1 MSRLDQARENLRK
14 FKESRAIAKRN
25 GHYQTL
31 PKNNRSKDGRMG
43 NSYDVNVWRQE
54 EIVKEFEE
62 TERYLKKREQERKKK
77 EQERKKKEQEKKKKE
92 ASTSTKSKSSGS
104 AYSHSSYETS
114 TTTESNTYTS
124 NSSGCLLVNFL
135 LIPFFLFKWMFKLVF
150 LPFKLLLKLFRIIK

>member
-14 FKESRAIAKRN
+14 FKEERAIAKRN
-25 GHYQTL
+25 GHYQTQ
-31 PKNNRSKDGRMG
+31 PKNYRSKDGRMG

-54 EIVKEFEE
+54 EVVKEFEE

-104 AYSHSSYETS
+104 VYSHSSYETS